1 MSGRHVKTGK
11 VTSSCR
17 LSHVRWPY
25 PPPQR
30 ESHLPPGKGDYVAVS
45 DEELAALEIES
56 SHTIDIESFV
66 GPFTDASG

>member
-1 MSGRHVKTGK
+1 MFGGPIPR
-11 VTSSCR
+11 R
-17 LSHVRWPY
+17 QR
-25 PPPQR
+25 QR

>member
-1 MSGRHVKTGK
+1 M
-11 VTSSCR
+11 
-17 LSHVRWPY
+17 SHVRWPY

-30 ESHLPPGKGDYVAVS
+30 ESHLPGKGDYVAVS